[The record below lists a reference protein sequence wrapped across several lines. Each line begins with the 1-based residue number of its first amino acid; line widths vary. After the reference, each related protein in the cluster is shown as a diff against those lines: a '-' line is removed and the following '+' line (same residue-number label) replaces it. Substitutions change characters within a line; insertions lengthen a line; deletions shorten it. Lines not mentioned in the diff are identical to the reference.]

1 MNRGLNIPD
10 GSAVFVI
17 ALFFHSSASYIPS
30 VQTQVADDIT
40 NARWPFCP
48 VGKHDKLSSKLD

>member
-1 MNRGLNIPD
+1 MNRGLNITD
-10 GSAVFVI
+10 GSAVVVI
-17 ALFFHSSASYIPS
+17 ALFFHGSASFIPS

-40 NARWPFCP
+40 NARWPYCP